1 MSRSPSFVLLV
12 TPILEL
18 GSMLSVILKTHFEV
32 LFSPRKAFD
41 FVPFVSWL
49 SMIVI

>member
-18 GSMLSVILKTHFEV
+18 GSMLSVILKTHELV
-32 LFSPRKAFD
+32 VNDRDLAAD
-41 FVPFVSWL
+41 VGVAGGT
-49 SMIVI
+49 